1 MHLLMRKSSSPA
13 SRTKD
18 LAVWYSLT
26 MHSERRTSL
35 LLGRLE
41 KIELSERA
49 ADGLG
54 DLAAADELQYGV
66 EERGVSQPRFP
77 DVFSDHHNL
86 KGKAGGPSIIEGSQ
100 FHYSRCDKNREQ
112 GGSKFDLGG

>member
-1 MHLLMRKSSSPA
+1 MHLLMRKSSSPV

-41 KIELSERA
+41 KIELSER
-49 ADGLG
+49 
-54 DLAAADELQYGV
+54 
-66 EERGVSQPRFP
+66 ERFRLKRLVISHGTLFFSHNKIVST
-77 DVFSDHHNL
+77 
-86 KGKAGGPSIIEGSQ
+86 G
-100 FHYSRCDKNREQ
+100 
-112 GGSKFDLGG
+112 